1 MCLNVKVKAYTLP
14 LSILFSLQV
23 ILFLNVDVFWGIL
36 WLMGFWKTVCNYQG

>member
-23 ILFLNVDVFWGIL
+23 ILFLNVDVLGNFVAYGVL
-36 WLMGFWKTVCNYQG
+36 ENCL